1 MYSECFVAQPKVE
14 CVVRDG
20 ENESSIWELL
30 KFPNARIATVY
41 QQGVQCTTSVSFSP
55 KAFLRG
61 LLFTCHQGIFVIFRC
76 GLRRVYL
83 RSFCLSSVSMHRL
96 EGVII

>member
-1 MYSECFVAQPKVE
+1 MYSECFVIQPKVE
-14 CVVRDG
+14 CVDREG
-20 ENESSIWELL
+20 ENESRIWELL
-30 KFPNARIATVY
+30 KFNNARIATVY

-61 LLFTCHQGIFVIFRC
+61 LLLTCHQGIFVIFRC

-83 RSFCLSSVSMHRL
+83 RSFCLSSVSMQRL